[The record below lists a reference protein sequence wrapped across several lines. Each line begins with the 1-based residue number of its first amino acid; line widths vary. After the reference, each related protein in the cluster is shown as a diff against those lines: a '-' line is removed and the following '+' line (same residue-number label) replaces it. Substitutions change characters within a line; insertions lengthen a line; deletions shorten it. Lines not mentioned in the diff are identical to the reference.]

1 MVHEPVW
8 QQPAAA
14 QQRETDETMQLGH
27 FLSVQQAFNPGP
39 EIALLEEQLST
50 ADIPD
55 EIFESI
61 HRRLF
66 FGIASS
72 ISDAGNH
79 HMTSQQL
86 AGMIRFTD
94 GPAALMDI
102 FDTITE
108 FRRYHPAAETVV
120 LYAKAA
126 LDGAPDHPD
135 VKSAL
140 AFLYLRRGQYS
151 DAIMTVAGMDD
162 PRASLCRG
170 IAFHYLDAEG
180 TAEKHLRAAIK
191 GAEAAVES
199 NSYLCTAV
207 AMTALVYL
215 CREHSSE
222 PQATDAIMNLL
233 PPDIR
238 MMIPIPKPEAS
249 TGQDLY
255 ALSETWKPRALSF
268 FSQMRTPDGPAAIS
282 RALGSLDLVV
292 SPSCLLRHVCPIC
305 CQGKDALF
313 VQTIHRLGIQSCP
326 NLQQL
331 LQIIERGPNCAIQT
345 VLESLSRMATHL
357 CWHVLEA
364 AHSPEGDTLVTT
376 YPQMAGAE
384 VYDLDWSMWRTE
396 PVALANDDTASSAIN
411 ECIAHLTAASVY
423 TPGSLPVQYVLAQLI
438 LAKNMS
444 MTAFEHLLPLLK
456 HSQTYHKFLLLGRLF
471 ASRGQTDE
479 AVMCYSH
486 CIQQR
491 YADPFVWVI
500 TGQLFHQMALPNEAR
515 YCFRIAK
522 KLASEGVLS
531 TLADR
536 YLAAIPEAMG
546 EQRLDGRLPLPAK
559 LMTLKFEPVV

>member
-1 MVHEPVW
+1 MAHHESTW
-8 QQPAAA
+8 QSA
-14 QQRETDETMQLGH
+14 QSLNQGDDSIQLSH
-27 FLSVQQAFNPGP
+27 FLNVDQAYSIRP
-39 EIALLEEQLST
+39 EISVLEEQLST
-50 ADIPD
+50 VDIPD

-72 ISDAGNH
+72 LRESGDHRLI
-79 HMTSQQL
+79 SQQL
-86 AGMIRFTD
+86 AGMIQFTD
-94 GPAALMDI
+94 SPVALHDI

-108 FRRYHPAAETVV
+108 FRRYNPASSMAT
-120 LYAKAA
+120 LYAQAA
-126 LDGAPDHPD
+126 LDAAPDHPD

-170 IAFHYLDAEG
+170 IAFHYLDAVSV
-180 TAEKHLRAAIK
+180 AEMHLRAAIAA
-191 GAEAAVES
+191 AEGTVAVNRHLS
-199 NSYLCTAV
+199 AAV

-238 MMIPIPKPEAS
+238 MMIPVPKPEAPS
-249 TGQDLY
+249 GDLY
-255 ALSETWKPRALSF
+255 ALSEVWKPHALDLF
-268 FSQMRTPDGPAAIS
+268 QQMRTPDGPDTVS

-364 AHSPEGDTLVTT
+364 AHSHEGDTLVTT
-376 YPQMAGAE
+376 YPQKAGAE
-384 VYDLDWSMWRTE
+384 VYDLDWSLWRTE

-456 HSQTYHKFLLLGRLF
+456 HSQSYHKFLLLGRLF
-471 ASRGQTDE
+471 ASRGQSDE

-500 TGQLFHQMALPNEAR
+500 TGQLFHQMTLPNEAR
-515 YCFRIAK
+515 YCFRIAQR
-522 KLASEGVLS
+522 LTTAGSVLHA
-531 TLADR
+531 TADR

-559 LMTLKFEPVV
+559 LMTLNFGEVL